1 MSIAAALGTEAS
13 AGPVGGAP
21 RAAAP
26 TRRVRSGAY
35 LLLLPGLAFLLV
47 FFVLPV
53 VALLATSLYVPVPGG
68 DVGQYQ
74 PALRWQ
80 NYTTALSEFWPQMVR
95 SFVFA
100 LIATVS
106 ALLIGYPMAYMIA
119 VRARGKTFLQGLLLV
134 LLIAPFFTSF
144 ILRTVAWKQ
153 ILADDAF
160 VVTALKWLQL
170 LPADGRL
177 TATAFAVVAGLTYNF
192 LPFMALPI
200 YASLERLDPRLIE
213 AGGDLYA
220 SGPRT
225 FWRVTLPLS
234 MPGVVS
240 GTLLTFIP
248 ASGDY
253 INSTLLGNPTSTV
266 MIGQVIDSRFFRVN
280 DYPTASALSVVLM
293 VAILILVGAYV
304 RRAGTEDLV

>member
-1 MSIAAALGTEAS
+1 MSIAAALADQ
-13 AGPVGGAP
+13 GGAAP
-21 RAAAP
+21 APPP
-26 TRRVRSGAY
+26 TRRGRSGAFA
-35 LLLLPGLAFLLV
+35 LMLPGTLYLV
-47 FFVLPV
+47 LFFVVPV
-53 VALLATSLYVPVPGG
+53 GALLATSLYLPVPGG

-74 PALRWQ
+74 PALHWQ
-80 NYTTALSEFWPQMVR
+80 NYVDALSQFWPQLVR

-100 LIATVS
+100 LIATVA
-106 ALLIGYPMAYMIA
+106 ALIIGYPMAYVIA
-119 VRARGKTFLQGLLLV
+119 VRARGRSFLQGILLV
-134 LLIAPFFTSF
+134 LIIAPFFTSF
-144 ILRTVAWKQ
+144 ILRTIAWKQ
-153 ILADDAF
+153 ILADDSF
-160 VVTALKWLQL
+160 VVGALRWLHV

-220 SGPRT
+220 RPITTFRT
-225 FWRVTLPLS
+225 VTLPLS

-248 ASGDY
+248 AAGDY
-253 INSTLLGNPTSTV
+253 VNSSLLGNNTDTS
-266 MIGQVIDSRFFRVN
+266 MIGQVIDARFFKVL
-280 DYPTASALSVVLM
+280 DYPTAAALSVVLM
-293 VAILILVGAYV
+293 VAILVLVGLYV